1 MNSRHIQILLN
12 GCHKSTG
19 KSYLNNVKVIGENR
33 HVTYVA
39 GCVLVFIAPWLLDT
53 LKERGNVSLTVIC
66 YNFGNSYFL

>member
-1 MNSRHIQILLN
+1 MNSRHIQILLD

-19 KSYLNNVKVIGENR
+19 KTYLNNVKVIGENR

-53 LKERGNVSLTVIC
+53 LKERVT
-66 YNFGNSYFL
+66 FH